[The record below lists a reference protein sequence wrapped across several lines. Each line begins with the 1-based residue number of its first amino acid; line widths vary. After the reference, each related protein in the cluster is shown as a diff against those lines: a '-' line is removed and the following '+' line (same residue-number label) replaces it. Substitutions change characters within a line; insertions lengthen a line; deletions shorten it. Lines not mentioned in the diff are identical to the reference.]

1 MDIRVDRTP
10 NPAAMKFTLGVPV
23 GGPATYKDP
32 TEAPEY
38 ASRILAMDGVVSVFA
53 TSDFVTVT
61 ADPAIDWASV
71 TPGIVEVLA
80 EAFT

>member
-1 MDIRVDRTP
+1 MEIRVDRTP

-23 GGPATYKDP
+23 GGPATYQDP

-38 ASRILAMDGVVSVFA
+38 ASQILEMDGVVSVFA

-61 ADPAIDWASV
+61 ANPTIDWAAV
-71 TPGIVEVLA
+71 TPGVVEVLA
-80 EAFT
+80 EAFS